1 MSKYYV
7 IVRITTYIN
16 KDVENMN
23 SKGIYKQYDDA
34 ADLLKFL
41 TSSSI
46 RTSILL
52 SLNESSKNLT
62 SLKQD
67 LNLESSTIIHSTNK
81 LEKRNL
87 IFKNGENYDLSQ
99 TGKIFTLK
107 LVNLIKAVDTVKSHE
122 KLWSDHKIDGIPQ
135 DLILK
140 IGNLNES
147 IIVEADST
155 HLTKVLDY
163 FTQLLISSKVVKGV
177 SPIFHPY
184 LPKALEAAVNNG
196 ADVQLIVTK
205 EILEVLSKSNP
216 KLLTN
221 ISNDYELYVTYEN
234 VKEAFTVTEKCIS
247 FGLFNE
253 KEMYDFNIDLYSE
266 SKEAIEWGRNLFE
279 YYLKRSER
287 IV

>member
-7 IVRITTYIN
+7 IVGVTTYIN

-46 RTSILL
+46 RTGILL

-62 SLKQD
+62 NLKQD

-87 IFKNGENYDLSQ
+87 ISKNGENYSLSQ
-99 TGKIFTLK
+99 TGKIFALK
-107 LVNLIKAVDTVKSHE
+107 LVNLIKTIDTIKSHE
-122 KLWSDHKIDGIPQ
+122 KLWSDHQIEGIPN

-140 IGNLNES
+140 IGSLNDS

-163 FTQLLISSKVVKGV
+163 FTQLLISSKIIKGV

-184 LPKALEAAVNNG
+184 LPRALEVAVHNG
-196 ADVQLIVTK
+196 ADVQLIVTS

-216 KLLTN
+216 ELLTN
-221 ISNDYELYVTYEN
+221 ISNGYELYVTYEN

-247 FGLFNE
+247 FGLFTE
-253 KEMYDFNIDLYSE
+253 KGMYDFNIDLYSE
-266 SKEAIEWGRNLFE
+266 NKEAIGWGKNLFE
-279 YYLKRSER
+279 YYLNRSER
-287 IV
+287 II